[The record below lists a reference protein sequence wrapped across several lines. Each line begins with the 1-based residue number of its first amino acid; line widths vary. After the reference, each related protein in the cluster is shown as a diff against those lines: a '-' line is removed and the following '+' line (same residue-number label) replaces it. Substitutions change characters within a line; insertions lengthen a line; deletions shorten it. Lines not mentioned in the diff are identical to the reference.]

1 MGITKAERERRS
13 EEAIISTICGNT
25 TRSQRKVSTEWV
37 ALASGTHSVEKVQ
50 NVAKKYGMKSNEQDI
65 DLSNIANMGPEYKKI
80 LKRREKEF
88 KERLK
93 KRK

>member
-1 MGITKAERERRS
+1 MGITKVERERRT
-13 EEAIISTICGNT
+13 EEAIISTICGSVT
-25 TRSQRKVSTEWV
+25 KSQRKVSTEWV
-37 ALASGTHSVEKVQ
+37 ALASGTHSVEKVLDI
-50 NVAKKYGMKSNEQDI
+50 AKKYGMKATERDI

-80 LKRREKEF
+80 MKRREKEF

>member
-1 MGITKAERERRS
+1 MGITKAERERRT
-13 EEAIISTICGNT
+13 EEAIVSTICGNT
-25 TRSQRKVSTEWV
+25 TPSQRKVSTEWV
-37 ALASGTHSVEKVQ
+37 ALASGTHSTEKVQ
-50 NVAKKYGMKSNEQDI
+50 AVAKKYGMKSTEKEI
-65 DLSNIANMGPEYKKI
+65 DLSNIASLRPEYKKI